1 MICEGKQH
9 YLGVYFRL
17 DSRRASDSRN
27 TMSFVKIL
35 YSNDKVFHHYW
46 SLILISK
53 VIHFKAKKTRFK
65 EIRVNASETK
75 VL

>member
-17 DSRRASDSRN
+17 DSRKASDSRN
-27 TMSFVKIL
+27 KMSFVKIL
-35 YSNDKVFHHYW
+35 YSKDKVFHHYW

-53 VIHFKAKKTRFK
+53 VIHLKAKKKKLDLRK
-65 EIRVNASETK
+65 SE
-75 VL
+75 